1 MKFIYLITA
10 ALIFQS
16 CKAQEPAPL
25 KQNKDDNSLLWE
37 VSGKGLEKPSYI
49 FGTFHL
55 LCRDDIHFS
64 SNLRQAVKNS
74 KEVYFELKLDDPA
87 TTMGAMFFMN
97 MKNKTLKELYTP
109 DQYKRLKQFFSDSL
123 RMNLDYFGKMK
134 PMMLESLLYPRM
146 MPCKTPSG
154 IEPEL
159 MMIAKKE
166 NKPIKGLETIE
177 FQSAIFDSIPYD
189 VQAKALLKDI
199 DSTEKNKIMF
209 NKMVNIYK
217 SQETAKLTALMA
229 DSSFSE
235 GEDDSLL
242 LKNRNIN
249 WMNQLDSILKKEN
262 IFMAV
267 GAGHLFGEEGLIVL
281 LRKRGY
287 TVKPIENVK

>member
-1 MKFIYLITA
+1 
-10 ALIFQS
+10 
-16 CKAQEPAPL
+16 
-25 KQNKDDNSLLWE
+25 
-37 VSGKGLEKPSYI
+37 
-49 FGTFHL
+49 
-55 LCRDDIHFS
+55 
-64 SNLRQAVKNS
+64 
-74 KEVYFELKLDDPA
+74 
-87 TTMGAMFFMN
+87 MFFMN

-109 DQYKRLKQFFSDSL
+109 AEYKRLKQFFSDSL
-123 RMNLDYFGKMK
+123 KMNLDYFDRMK

-159 MMIAKKE
+159 MLIAKKE
-166 NKPIKGLETIE
+166 KKTIKGLETIE
-177 FQSAIFDSIPYD
+177 FQSSIFDSIPYD

-199 DSTEKNKIMF
+199 DSTGKNKIMF

-217 SQETAKLTALMA
+217 NQETAKLTALMA
-229 DSSFSE
+229 DSSYSE

-249 WMNQLDSILKKEN
+249 WVNQLDSVLKKEN

-267 GAGHLFGEEGLIVL
+267 GAGHLFGDDGLIVL

-287 TVKPIENVK
+287 VLRPIENVK